1 MRGTGTIRRIL
12 APALLVVL
20 VGSACGTRLD
30 RAQVESAQQ
39 IRLQR
44 GLPGESTTP
53 EAARKDD
60 SDATAAGPSGATT
73 TVTAG
78 SLAAPARAGGAAKS
92 PARGGAPGRAGAGT
106 STADGATTVPER
118 TAAGSNAPGKRS
130 QPGGAPATAGQ
141 EATAPASGRS
151 AAAVPK
157 GAPITIGVVGTLSG
171 PVGAAYAAGPPT
183 LLAWRRLVN
192 ERGGLGGHPVDIIFG
207 DDGGD
212 PARHRSL
219 LQEFVENKKVVAFVG
234 NPAPL
239 TGSAGRAYLEQKRVP
254 VIGGD
259 LASAAWH
266 ESPVF
271 FPQGTTLPEMLVAT
285 IATGA
290 KFTTKKKLGIA
301 TCAEAQACR
310 DAYERWPEVARR
322 FGLDLVYRAQVSLA
336 QPDFTAECLGARNA
350 GVELFATVV
359 DATGVSRFST
369 SCARQGFKPTYL
381 FIQTVVDDREKGDP
395 NLQGA
400 YGAVATFPYP
410 ADDSPATAEY
420 HSTMQRF
427 APDVTP
433 AASSTQLWVAAKIF
447 ERAATGVAGPLE
459 RATLLDTL
467 FTFKNETF
475 GGLTQPITYNRDAA
489 ASPVPCWFVQTI
501 SNGAWVAPQG
511 SRPVCP

>member
-1 MRGTGTIRRIL
+1 
-12 APALLVVL
+12 V
-20 VGSACGTRLD
+20 
-30 RAQVESAQQ
+30 
-39 IRLQR
+39 
-44 GLPGESTTP
+44 
-53 EAARKDD
+53 
-60 SDATAAGPSGATT
+60 
-73 TVTAG
+73 
-78 SLAAPARAGGAAKS
+78 
-92 PARGGAPGRAGAGT
+92 
-106 STADGATTVPER
+106 
-118 TAAGSNAPGKRS
+118 
-130 QPGGAPATAGQ
+130 
-141 EATAPASGRS
+141 
-151 AAAVPK
+151 
-157 GAPITIGVVGTLSG
+157 
-171 PVGAAYAAGPPT
+171 
-183 LLAWRRLVN
+183 
-192 ERGGLGGHPVDIIFG
+192 IFG

-219 LQEFVENKKVVAFVG
+219 LQDFVENRKVIAFVG

-239 TGSAGRAYLEQKRVP
+239 TGTAGRAYLEEKRVP

-310 DAYERWPEVARR
+310 DAYDRWPEVARR

-359 DATGVSRFST
+359 DVTGVSRFST
-369 SCARQGFKPTYL
+369 SCGRQGFKPTYL
-381 FIQTVVDDREKGDP
+381 FIQTVVDDREKDDP

-400 YGAVATFPYP
+400 YGAVATFPWP
-410 ADDSPATAEY
+410 ADDSPAVAEY
-420 HSTMQRF
+420 HTTMRRF
-427 APDVTP
+427 APNVTP
-433 AASSTQLWVAAKIF
+433 AASSTQLWAAAKIF
-447 ERAATGVAGPLE
+447 ERAASALAEPPE
-459 RATLLDTL
+459 RARLLDIL
-467 FTFKNETF
+467 YGLQNETF
-475 GGLTQPITYNRDAA
+475 GNLTQPITYNRNAA
-489 ASPVPCWFVQTI
+489 ASRVPCWFVQTI

>member
-1 MRGTGTIRRIL
+1 MSATLVVRRIL
-12 APALLVVL
+12 GPTLLAVL
-20 VGSACGTRLD
+20 VSSACGTRVHQANAGTEGGASSTAHRETASISGSD
-30 RAQVESAQQ
+30 GARASSATD
-39 IRLQR
+39 
-44 GLPGESTTP
+44 P
-53 EAARKDD
+53 AARIPEGLTAGKATTTTRIAG
-60 SDATAAGPSGATT
+60 SAPSTPRPGTAAGRTQSGGGGSASGSVAAHSTPADDPTPAPSPAGAPGK
-73 TVTAG
+73 A
-78 SLAAPARAGGAAKS
+78 SDSPEQPAAPALPQRS
-92 PARGGAPGRAGAGT
+92 RM
-106 STADGATTVPER
+106 TV
-118 TAAGSNAPGKRS
+118 
-130 QPGGAPATAGQ
+130 
-141 EATAPASGRS
+141 
-151 AAAVPK
+151 
-157 GAPITIGVVGTLSG
+157 GVVGTLSG

-192 ERGGLGGHPVDIIFG
+192 ERGGLNGHPVDVIFG

-219 LQEFVENKKVVAFVG
+219 LQDFVENRKVIAFVG

-239 TGSAGRAYLEQKRVP
+239 TGTAGRAYLEEKRVP

-310 DAYERWPEVARR
+310 DAYDRWPEVARR

-359 DATGVSRFST
+359 DVTGVSRFST
-369 SCARQGFKPTYL
+369 SCGRQGFKPTYL
-381 FIQTVVDDREKGDP
+381 FIQTVVDDREKNDP

-400 YGAVATFPYP
+400 YGAVATFPWP
-410 ADDSPATAEY
+410 ADDSPAVAEY
-420 HSTMQRF
+420 HTTMRRF
-427 APDVTP
+427 APNVTP
-433 AASSTQLWVAAKIF
+433 AASSTQLWAAAKIF
-447 ERAATGVAGPLE
+447 ERAASTLAEPPE
-459 RATLLDTL
+459 RARLLDIL
-467 FTFKNETF
+467 YGLQNETF
-475 GGLTQPITYNRDAA
+475 GGLTQPITYNRNAA
-489 ASPVPCWFVQTI
+489 ASRVPCWFVQTI